1 MMSDSQLNIETDDFE
16 EDSSKYNFDYY
27 ALSKL
32 KKQKRCT
39 VGILSAIIFVL
50 FVLLIVFITLYAQSQ
65 KDKPKTLYAQTQESA
80 SYELFKLRAYKEL
93 AKYGENCSIRYQC
106 HTHAYCK
113 NLQGTYRC
121 VCMRGYLGDGIGD
134 CQNIDFSIDF
144 HAAGAT
150 NIPTIRDLRH
160 GYVHGAA
167 VCFWFTLTSAAK
179 EWDSE
184 NKTILNYITD
194 KMDLVIQIT
203 RNHKIVAFTRNG
215 NLNVRVEINV
225 KFPVHKWMHV
235 CWTWSNGISW
245 NFFINGNLANSS
257 LLNQAVSLKPGKG
270 DLFLGQDMRRVND
283 KYVINK
289 PENLF
294 QGRITGLFV
303 YQRLILGYE
312 VMAAFENNPPMHGL
326 LVGWWQFKRLAKGGK
341 IKEAAFP
348 FDINLYSASLP

>member
-1 MMSDSQLNIETDDFE
+1 MLSDSQLNIQTDDFE
-16 EDSSKYNFDYY
+16 DDSSKYNFDYY

-32 KKQKRCT
+32 KKQEHWK
-39 VGILSAIIFVL
+39 VGILSGIIAVL
-50 FVLLIVFITLYAQSQ
+50 TALVIVFITLYVQSLSSVQ
-65 KDKPKTLYAQTQESA
+65 SDKHKNSA

-134 CQNIDFSIDF
+134 CQDIDFSIDF
-144 HAAGAT
+144 HEAGAT
-150 NIPTIRDLRH
+150 NIPTISDLGH
-160 GYVHGAA
+160 GSVHGAA

-179 EWDSE
+179 KWDSE
-184 NKTILNYITD
+184 NKTILNYITH

-215 NLNVRVEINV
+215 NIYLRVEVNV

-235 CWTWSNGISW
+235 CWTWSDGISW
-245 NFFINGNLANSS
+245 NFFINGKLAHSS
-257 LLNQAVSLKPGKG
+257 LLNQTVNLKPGKG
-270 DLFLGQDMRRVND
+270 YLFLGQDMRRVNN

-303 YQRLILGYE
+303 YQRPILGYE
-312 VMAAFENNPPMHGL
+312 IMAAFENNPPVNGL

-341 IKEAAFP
+341 IREAAFP
-348 FDINLYSASLP
+348 FDINLYSAFSLR